1 MVVTY
6 YIKLFR
12 TGADCILMFLFPPV
26 AETIILSFLINMH
39 AFLWATLFISNTRL
53 KLAKNQANAK
63 QHLEADFLLFENYL
77 FTSFTLSSKNNRTC
91 SEK

>member
-1 MVVTY
+1 MGNT
-6 YIKLFR
+6 
-12 TGADCILMFLFPPV
+12 
-26 AETIILSFLINMH
+26 
-39 AFLWATLFISNTRL
+39 FISNARL

-91 SEK
+91 SEKEEKAQVRLLYDQS

>member
-1 MVVTY
+1 MGNT
-6 YIKLFR
+6 
-12 TGADCILMFLFPPV
+12 
-26 AETIILSFLINMH
+26 
-39 AFLWATLFISNTRL
+39 FISNARL

-91 SEK
+91 SEKEAKAQVRLLYD

>member
-1 MVVTY
+1 MGNT
-6 YIKLFR
+6 
-12 TGADCILMFLFPPV
+12 
-26 AETIILSFLINMH
+26 
-39 AFLWATLFISNTRL
+39 FISNARL